1 VTSAT
6 QLVASARVS
15 HLFVEVAGARIHLLD
30 FGGSGRPV
38 ILLHGVLGQA
48 WMWHDAAPGLTAA
61 GRVLALDLRG
71 YGDSQWASDGYTT
84 DGHADDVEA
93 VIEALGSDVDLVGF
107 SWGGLVALAV
117 AARRPE
123 LVRRLAMI
131 DIPPSSRQSDTE
143 VPPIGSQYAGH
154 AEAVEGERKLSPRA
168 DERMLATMAAFGTR
182 AAPGGGLTRKHDPFF
197 LERWP
202 FRNDDRW
209 EELRSIRQPLLLV
222 HAADSIVLSAEDA
235 ARMRDEAHDATLVE
249 IEDCGHLI
257 PVERPAQL
265 TSALAGFLEAT

>member
-1 VTSAT
+1 VTPAT

-15 HLFVEVAGARIHLLD
+15 HLFVEVTGARLHLLD

-48 WMWHDAAPGLTAA
+48 WMWHEAAPGLTAA
-61 GRVLALDLRG
+61 GRVLALDFRG
-71 YGDSQWASDGYTT
+71 YGDSQWGDGGYTT

-93 VIEALGSDVDLVGF
+93 LVGALDSEVDLVGF

-123 LVRRLAMI
+123 LVRRLAMV
-131 DIPPSSRQSDTE
+131 DIPPSSGQSETQ
-143 VPPIGSQYAGH
+143 VPPLSAQYAGH

-168 DERMLATMAAFGTR
+168 DDRMLATMAAFGTR
-182 AAPGGGLTRKHDPFF
+182 AAPGGALARKHDPFF

-202 FRNDDRW
+202 FRGDDRW
-209 EELRSIRQPLLLV
+209 DELRAVRQPLLLV
-222 HAADSIVLSAEDA
+222 HALESPVLSREDA
-235 ARMRDEAHDATLVE
+235 IRMRDEAHDATLVE

-257 PVERPAQL
+257 PVERPTQL
-265 TSALAGFLEAT
+265 TAALADFLVAP